1 MSKSSKDLKIDQH
14 QLMPAEGF
22 GGASES
28 LMRTTDQI
36 TGQLS
41 SKTSLNLSSAGGT
54 IRNPKDFYI
63 RVTEKTV
70 DMMQ

>member
-1 MSKSSKDLKIDQH
+1 MNLPDGLGVTND
-14 QLMPAEGF
+14 
-22 GGASES
+22 S
-28 LMRTTDQI
+28 LMGLADQI
-36 TGQLS
+36 TGHMS
-41 SKTSLNLSSAGGT
+41 SKTSLNLEGAGGA